1 MLVVSNHSVDREQDW
16 PSISRRNDLHPSIL
30 TKGGDHPNK
39 QTAQIAELR
48 RNSRT
53 SIISVSPRCGGKANR
68 GISESLSVCGK
79 IARGKERPAPSSH
92 TCRHGSMR

>member
-48 RNSRT
+48 RNSGT
-53 SIISVSPRCGGKANR
+53 SIISVSPPCGGKR
-68 GISESLSVCGK
+68 IEGFLSHSVCACVCVWEDREG
-79 IARGKERPAPSSH
+79 
-92 TCRHGSMR
+92 

>member
-16 PSISRRNDLHPSIL
+16 PSISRRNYLHPLIL

-48 RNSRT
+48 RNSGT
-53 SIISVSPRCGGKANR
+53 SIISVSPPCGGKANR
-68 GISESLSVCGK
+68 GISESLSVCVCAWEDREG
-79 IARGKERPAPSSH
+79 RGEGAPRSLFAYS
-92 TCRHGSMR
+92 